1 MFKFKKV
8 LKKAPKPS
16 AVRLSEDDLVASLAK
31 KVSAYNIRKAAE
43 VNRGVLQRPADF
55 GDSSGLNT
63 SGIVV
68 ETIEPKEIENDAS
81 VSVFYDH
88 GADYFTAA
96 LQDARSGKIGDP
108 TKTRE
113 EAVWKRENK

>member
-16 AVRLSEDDLVASLAK
+16 AVRVSEDDLVASLAK

-63 SGIVV
+63 NGIVV
-68 ETIEPKEIENDAS
+68 ETIEPKDVENDAS

-88 GADYFTAA
+88 GADYFTET
-96 LQDARSGKIGDP
+96 LIEARRGNIGNP

-113 EAVWKRENK
+113 EAIWARENK